1 MEDLIQLITLADAIV
16 QLITGIIS
24 LVQEIKL
31 CLNSPANPAHDEHG
45 LAVADRLVARPVWA
59 FVGGLAAIGDARVVT
74 RKALEP
80 FALARGEA
88 PNLGVGQH
96 CLDFSPSLHGVS
108 MVRLH
113 TYAIRP
119 AGRVLA
125 ECAGLNGVSYYI
137 RTKPRICVVCLL
149 PVIASQG
156 LSNFSTSDYWLSL
169 AGLAAAR

>member
-1 MEDLIQLITLADAIV
+1 
-16 QLITGIIS
+16 
-24 LVQEIKL
+24 
-31 CLNSPANPAHDEHG
+31 
-45 LAVADRLVARPVWA
+45 
-59 FVGGLAAIGDARVVT
+59 
-74 RKALEP
+74 
-80 FALARGEA
+80 
-88 PNLGVGQH
+88 LGVGQH